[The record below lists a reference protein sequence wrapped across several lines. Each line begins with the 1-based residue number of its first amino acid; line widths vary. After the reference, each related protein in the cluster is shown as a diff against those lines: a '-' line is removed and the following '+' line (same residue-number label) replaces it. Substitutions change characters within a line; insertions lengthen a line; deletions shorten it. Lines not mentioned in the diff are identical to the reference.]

1 MKENKVPLS
10 KRLFTL
16 LDKPSADK
24 NGGTSTKHWPFA
36 PRFRV
41 MPAFWTISSVLSLI
55 VNVVLIAVLI
65 VVGREIFFLRA
76 VVGDGVLGGLF
87 SNFQKMDAAHIRT
100 TIQVNETITVKDT
113 IPVQFTLPL
122 EQDTVVTL
130 VEDTH
135 VNQTT
140 IYLNGVPVPLNLIL
154 PKGTKLGISLNL
166 DVPVDQT
173 IPIELEVPVH
183 LTVPVD
189 IPLDQTELH
198 EPFTGLQA
206 VVSPYYEITSD
217 MPATWEDIPFCGP
230 GSSWLCR
237 WYFGSEKTNAK

>member
-1 MKENKVPLS
+1 MKEDQEPLS
-10 KRLFTL
+10 KRLVHL
-16 LDKPSADK
+16 IGGPRVK
-24 NGGTSTKHWPFA
+24 NNGISKVRRWPFDNK
-36 PRFRV
+36 FKV
-41 MPAFWTISSVLSLI
+41 MPAFWTISSILSLV
-55 VNVVLIAVLI
+55 VNIILVAVLI

-76 VVGDGVLGGLF
+76 VVSDGVLGGLF
-87 SNFQKMDAAHIRT
+87 TNFQKMDAAHIKT

-122 EQDTVVTL
+122 EQETVVTL
-130 VEDTH
+130 VDDTP

-140 IYLNGVPVPLNLIL
+140 IYLNGVAVPLNLIL
-154 PKGTKLGISLNL
+154 PKGTKLGIDLNL

-173 IPIELEVPVH
+173 IPIELNVPVQ

-189 IPLDQTELH
+189 IPLNQTELH
-198 EPFTGLQA
+198 EPFTGLQG

-237 WYFGSEKTNAK
+237 WYFGSE